1 LKRGFK
7 NKPTMNLQQ
16 KIDYLMTPY
25 NAKFDIK
32 PKIEFSEEQS
42 SEHEAA
48 NDLEMYTIWFTF
60 RFKRRDEKFQN
71 KSREKWRII
80 SDLILNSSNPVFRSK
95 VGSIESRIQVILNK
109 RYTEKNVISFIIRF
123 IAESTQN

>member
-1 LKRGFK
+1 
-7 NKPTMNLQQ
+7 MNLQQ